1 VNTLV
6 RRWHGNPWAIL
17 VTLSLGF
24 FMTLLDLTIVNIAI
38 PSMLD
43 KLDAS
48 FDEVLWVINGYVLIL
63 AVLLITAGRLG
74 DLRGQRNLFAA
85 GVAVFTIASLA
96 CGLAAEPWQLI
107 AARVVQGLGAA
118 MLMPQTMA
126 LIIAHFPA
134 ERRGAAMGV
143 WGAVAGLATIA
154 GPTVGGLLVTAFD
167 WRWIFFVNVPIGLL
181 VFVMAIA
188 LIPDVRHSRDH
199 RLDLPGVLIATA
211 GLFCLAF
218 ALTEGQR
225 YEWSVWIW
233 GLFAASV
240 LIFVAFVF
248 QQRSRQ
254 RAEPLVPFV
263 LFKQRNFTVLSMVGM
278 AVSIGMIGLFLPIS
292 IYLQSVLGFSAV
304 KAGLVLAPS
313 SVLAMVISPFAGKL
327 SDRLG
332 GKRILIFGLTVYA
345 IGMAWLIVI
354 FDVDSSWQSFM
365 GPFVIT
371 GIGIGC
377 VFAPMAT
384 EAMRGVAPMM
394 AGAASGVNNTLRQ
407 IGSVLGSTAAGAIL
421 QNRLAVSLADEARTR
436 ATELPEQYREPFLK
450 GFAGAAKGGIEVG
463 AGQTGSK
470 MPTGLPADI
479 AAQMHKISV
488 EVFEHAFVTAV
499 KPTMLFPVVIVLLG
513 AAACLLVQPVP
524 ATAPADA
531 QPVVID

>member
-1 VNTLV
+1 VTTLL

-74 DLRGQRNLFAA
+74 DLRGQRNLFVA
-85 GVAVFTIASLA
+85 GVAVFTVASLA
-96 CGLAAEPWQLI
+96 CGLAVEPWQLI

-118 MLMPQTMA
+118 LLMPQTMA
-126 LIIAHFPA
+126 LIIVHFPA

-154 GPTVGGLLVTAFD
+154 GPTLGGLLVTVFD
-167 WRWIFFVNVPIGLL
+167 WRWIFFVNIPIGLL
-181 VFVMAIA
+181 VLVMSIT

-199 RLDLPGVLIATA
+199 RLDLPGVLIATT
-211 GLFCLAF
+211 GLFCLVF
-218 ALTEGQR
+218 ALTEGER
-225 YEWSVWIW
+225 YEWNGWIW
-233 GLFAASV
+233 GLFAASAVVFVVFV
-240 LIFVAFVF
+240 L

-254 RAEPLVPFV
+254 DAEPLVPFV
-263 LFKQRNFTVLSMVGM
+263 LLKQRNFTVLSLVGL

-292 IYLQSVLGFSAV
+292 IYLQSVLGFSAL

-313 SVLAMVISPFAGKL
+313 SVVAMLTSPFAGKL

-332 GKRILIFGLTVYA
+332 GKRILIFGLTIYA
-345 IGMAWLIVI
+345 VGMAWLLLI
-354 FDVDSSWQSFM
+354 FDVDSTWPSFIA
-365 GPFVIT
+365 PFALT
-371 GIGIGC
+371 GLGIGC

-384 EAMRGVAPMM
+384 EAMRGVSPQMG
-394 AGAASGVNNTLRQ
+394 GAASGVNNTLRQ

-421 QNRLAVSLADEARTR
+421 QNRLAVSLAEEARTR
-436 ATELPEQYREPFLK
+436 AAQLPEQYREPFIN
-450 GFAGAAKGGIEVG
+450 GFSGAAKGGIQVG
-463 AGQTGSK
+463 AGQTGNK
-470 MPTGLPADI
+470 LPAGLPADI
-479 AAQMHKISV
+479 TAQMHKISV
-488 EVFEHAFVTAV
+488 DVFSHAFVTAV
-499 KPTMLFPVVIVLLG
+499 KPTMLFPIVVMLAA
-513 AAACLLVQPVP
+513 AAACLLVRP
-524 ATAPADA
+524 APAA
-531 QPVVID
+531 VMID

>member
-1 VNTLV
+1 MTSLL

-85 GVAVFTIASLA
+85 GVAVFTLASLL

-107 AARVVQGLGAA
+107 AARVLQGLGAA

-134 ERRGAAMGV
+134 ERRGTAMGV
-143 WGAVAGLATIA
+143 WGAVAGLAAIS
-154 GPTVGGLLVTAFD
+154 GPTVGGLLVSAFD
-167 WRWIFFVNVPIGLL
+167 WRWIFFVNVPIGVV
-181 VFVMAIA
+181 VFIMAIT

-225 YEWSVWIW
+225 YEWNLWIW
-233 GLFAASV
+233 GMLAASV
-240 LIFVAFVF
+240 LIFVGFVY
-248 QQRSRQ
+248 QQRARQ
-254 RAEPLVPFV
+254 DSEPLVPFA
-263 LFKQRNFTVLSMVGM
+263 LFRQRNFTVLSLVGM

-292 IYLQSVLGFSAV
+292 IYLQSVLGFSAI

-313 SVLAMVISPFAGKL
+313 SVISMFIAPFAGKL

-332 GKRILIFGLTVYA
+332 GKRILIFGLTIYA
-345 IGMAWLIVI
+345 AGMGWLLVI

-365 GPFVIT
+365 GPFVLS

-384 EAMRGVAPMM
+384 EAMREISPQM

-421 QNRLAVSLADEARTR
+421 QNRLAASMAEEARTR
-436 ATELPEQYREPFLK
+436 AAELPEQFREPFVK
-450 GFAGAAKGGIEVG
+450 GFSGAAKGGIEVG
-463 AGQTGSK
+463 AGQTGGTL
-470 MPTGLPADI
+470 PTGLPADVT
-479 AAQMHKISV
+479 AQMRRISR
-488 EVFEHAFVTAV
+488 EVFEHSFVSAV

-513 AAACLLVQPVP
+513 AAACLLVRPTP
-524 ATAPADA
+524 AAAPAESH
-531 QPVVID
+531 PVAID